1 MAHCRELVKLNQ
13 HDNHGIRHL
22 LTGYYLELEM
32 VDELTLLLDD
42 YSEDV
47 RPYLQYTRA
56 LLAYRQSSPDADDI
70 ARTAIDSN
78 NHIPGLL
85 SKCRLQ
91 PKSNS
96 GYITLGGMDEAI
108 DYVNSNIKPW
118 IRTSGAIEWIV
129 NRI

>member
-1 MAHCRELVKLNQ
+1 
-13 HDNHGIRHL
+13 
-22 LTGYYLELEM
+22 M

-78 NHIPGLL
+78 RHIPGLL

-91 PKSNS
+91 PKSTS
-96 GYITLGGMDEAI
+96 GYITLGEMDEAI
-108 DYVNSNIKPW
+108 DYVNNNMKPW
-118 IRTSGAIEWIV
+118 IRTPTAIEWIIKHSS
-129 NRI
+129 NLI

>member
-1 MAHCRELVKLNQ
+1 
-13 HDNHGIRHL
+13 
-22 LTGYYLELEM
+22 M
-32 VDELTLLLDD
+32 VDE
-42 YSEDV
+42 
-47 RPYLQYTRA
+47 RPYYWMIIQKMCARISSIHA
-56 LLAYRQSSPDADDI
+56 PSSP
-70 ARTAIDSN
+70 TDSHPLMPMISLELRLILIN
-78 NHIPGLL
+78 TFPAL